1 MSATHQLIVYP
12 ANRLEDLAV
21 LLEDVLKR
29 APGHILSPNIVVVE
43 SKGMQHWVSMALAQQ
58 RGLCMNVQFPMP
70 GTFIW
75 QLVRRMLGSE
85 RVPLESPYAREALV
99 WRIDRLLASSAVLDD
114 PRFAAVNRYWQG
126 DAEAAKDDP
135 LKRFQ
140 LAVKQADLFEQ
151 YLLFRSDWL
160 DAWEANRMPQDLQAK
175 GANETGPVANNAA
188 WQAQLWRLLVK
199 ENPDH
204 PLRLQRDA
212 MAAFA
217 SQRDKLPPQLC
228 LFSINTLPPN
238 TLRFFDALAQYT
250 QVHLFHLNPCVEY
263 WGDLQSEK
271 QLARQRVEQVERW
284 MAQRDLQQTEGM
296 DADQPES
303 GSGGEA
309 GNPLLANLGGQGK
322 EFFRELQKLDSFEI
336 NAFDERDAP
345 PNANPTTTVLQQV
358 QHDILTLRDA
368 RPGDPKQKVQPII
381 DDSIT
386 FSSSH
391 SALREL
397 QALHDWLLH
406 RFNDDPGLTP
416 RDVLVMCPQ
425 VENYAPYI
433 AAVFDT
439 GYHAEPSANALPA
452 QRPPKL
458 PVSITDRAPRDAE
471 PLISSFLELLQLPDS
486 RFQVSKVLD
495 LLRLPSLQARFGV
508 SAAEL
513 ATLEWWLSEACIHW
527 GLDERHKAQAMG
539 GQQTSDM
546 FSWDWGLRRLLRG
559 FARSDQEELVNG
571 DLLLPHVE
579 GDNALLLG
587 RLMQVLE
594 RLRRHAQLLAKPRPP
609 GQWGDYL
616 RELRDAF
623 FAYNADEEERDAG
636 DTLDKAIDQL
646 LLWTDKA
653 GYSAELPLEV
663 ARFYLSRSLG
673 MPDTSNRFMT
683 GQVTFCSLEP
693 MRSAPFRIIA
703 ILGLNDGEYPRPQV
717 AFGFDLMAATGHKPG
732 DRSRRGDDRYLFLE
746 ALICARESL
755 YLSFQGA
762 DITKNSERQPSLIL
776 TELMDYLARGYGWKF
791 SRKDEGI
798 QLHCQP
804 LHPFS
809 PANFSPDAKP
819 RSFDSRWLEQAK
831 PCPERNNRIELPAP
845 ESMTDAD
852 GLETLK
858 LEDLVRFFENPARAF
873 AEQRLG
879 LHLERDDQLLDD
891 AEPFDANKLEAHKGR
906 DRLLSDKLEEQP
918 LETTRNSLL
927 KGGHLPDSLHG
938 TQQVDTWQQ
947 EAELLAKAVRNAG
960 GLQLTLHPFELV
972 IDTVRL
978 VGELPLVRSGEG
990 QQLLRWRAAKTQAKD
1005 GMRLWLY
1012 HLCAQVDVRDFDS
1025 SLGLF
1030 LNKDSNGLDRLK
1042 MNRVDDPRRHLDKLI
1057 ESWRNGQLAP
1067 QLLNSDLGWALSRA
1081 RYEYDRKLEAYK
1093 LRADSSM
1100 AESNV
1105 WSKKWEDDP
1114 HSNSH
1119 GVGQDLYERWFWPE
1133 APELKTWREALME
1146 LYAPP
1151 MDAVMEAKS

>member
-1 MSATHQLIVYP
+1 MSATHQLTVYP

-21 LLEDVLKR
+21 LLDHVLKL
-29 APGHILSPNIVVVE
+29 APGNILSPNIVVVE
-43 SKGMQHWVSMALAQQ
+43 SKGMQHWVSMALAEQ

-126 DAEAAKDDP
+126 DAGTTKDDP

-140 LAVKQADLFEQ
+140 LGVKQADLFEQ
-151 YLLFRSDWL
+151 YLLFRPDWL
-160 DAWEANRMPQDLQAK
+160 DAWEANRMPPDLQAM
-175 GANETGPVANNAA
+175 GATESGPVVTNAA
-188 WQAQLWRLLVK
+188 WQAQLWRLLVE

-228 LFSINTLPPN
+228 LFSINTLPLN
-238 TLRFFDALAQYT
+238 ILRFFDALAQYT

-284 MAQRDLQQTEGM
+284 MAQHEPEDN
-296 DADQPES
+296 DQPETEL
-303 GSGGEA
+303 GSGP

-322 EFFRELQKLDSFEI
+322 EFFRELHKLDSFEI
-336 NAFDERDAP
+336 SAFDVPDAASK
-345 PNANPTTTVLQQV
+345 ANPVTTVLQQV
-358 QHDILTLRDA
+358 QQDILTLRDA
-368 RPGDPKQKVQPII
+368 RSRDPEQRVQPRV

-386 FSSSH
+386 VSSSH

-406 RFNDDPGLTP
+406 RFNVDSSLTP

-425 VENYAPYI
+425 VENYAHYI
-433 AAVFDT
+433 RAVFET
-439 GYHAEPSANALPA
+439 GYHAEPSANASSV
-452 QRPPKL
+452 QRQPQL
-458 PVSITDRAPRDAE
+458 PVSITDRSPRDAE
-471 PLISSFLELLQLPDS
+471 PMISSFLELLQLPDS

-508 SAAEL
+508 STDEL

-527 GLDERHKAQAMG
+527 GLDKQHKAQAMG

-546 FSWDWGLRRLLRG
+546 FSWGWGLRRLLRG

-579 GDNALLLG
+579 GDNAVLLG
-587 RLMQVLE
+587 RLMQLLE
-594 RLRRHAQLLAKPRPP
+594 RLRRHAQLLAKPRTPS
-609 GQWGDYL
+609 QWGDYL

-623 FAYNADEEERDAG
+623 FAQNADEEEREVMES
-636 DTLDKAIDQL
+636 LDKAIDQL

-663 ARFYLSRSLG
+663 ARFYLNRSLG

-693 MRSAPFRIIA
+693 MRSAPFKIIA
-703 ILGLNDGEYPRPQV
+703 ILGLNDGEYPRPHV
-717 AFGFDLMAATGHKPG
+717 PFSFDLMAATGHKPG

-776 TELMDYLARGYGWKF
+776 TELMDYLARGYGWNF
-791 SRKDEGI
+791 SRKDENT

-809 PANFSPDAKP
+809 AANFSPDAKP

-831 PCPERNNRIELPAP
+831 PRPERNNRIELPSP
-845 ESMTDAD
+845 ESTTDAD

-879 LHLERDDQLLDD
+879 LYLERDEQLLDD
-891 AEPFDANKLEAHKGR
+891 AEPFDANNLEAYKGR
-906 DRLLSDKLEEQP
+906 DRLLSAKLEEQP
-918 LETTRNSLL
+918 LESTRDSLL

-938 TQQVDTWQQ
+938 TQQIDTWQQ
-947 EAELLAKAVRNAG
+947 EAELLAEAVRNAG

-972 IDTVRL
+972 IEKVRL
-978 VGELPLVRSGEG
+978 VGELPLVQSGEG
-990 QQLLRWRAAKTQAKD
+990 QQLLRWRAAKTNAKD
-1005 GMRLWLY
+1005 RMRLWLY
-1012 HLCAQVDVRDFDS
+1012 HLCAQVDVRDFSS

-1042 MNRVDDPRRHLDKLI
+1042 MNRVDDPKSYLDKLI
-1057 ESWRNGQLAP
+1057 EGWRNGQLAP
-1067 QLLNSDLGWALSRA
+1067 QLLNADLGWALSKA
-1081 RYEYDRKLEAYK
+1081 RYEYDRKERAYK
-1093 LRADSSM
+1093 LRADSTM
-1100 AESNV
+1100 AEANV
-1105 WSKKWEDDP
+1105 WSKKWEVDP
-1114 HSNSH
+1114 YSNSH
-1119 GVGQDLYERWFWPE
+1119 GVGQDLYVRWFWPE
-1133 APELKTWREALME
+1133 APELKTWREAMME